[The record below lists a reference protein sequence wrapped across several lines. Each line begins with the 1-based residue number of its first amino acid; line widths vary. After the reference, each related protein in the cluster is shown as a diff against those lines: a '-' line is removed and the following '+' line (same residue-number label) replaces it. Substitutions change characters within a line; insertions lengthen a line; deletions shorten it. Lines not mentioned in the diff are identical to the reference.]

1 MIKEKEIMKKG
12 FMVVLLVLLA
22 GAMVFAATLA
32 DVQPA
37 GITLTLD
44 IGKDTQVGWFTG
56 DDKPTTETWGQNEV
70 QSDDTKFAS
79 KDDEISLWAAVKTNE
94 AEKIKMEISGEP
106 MSSSNETNTKISI
119 IAKGEEGGF
128 GSGEVTWAESSSDGK
143 LSKTE
148 VAKGTAVRVLAY
160 KVIFSVDGESYDKAV
175 ASDNYIANITLT
187 VTADQA

>member
-1 MIKEKEIMKKG
+1 MKKG
-12 FMVVLLVLLA
+12 FMLVLLVLLA
-22 GAMVFAATLA
+22 GAMVFAATLE
-32 DVQPA
+32 DVQHA

-70 QSDDTKFAS
+70 QPEDTKFAS
-79 KDDEISLWAAVKTNE
+79 KDDTISLWAAVKTNE

-106 MSSSNETNTKISI
+106 MSADGISTKISI
-119 IAKGEEGGF
+119 IAKGEDGGF
-128 GSGEVTWAESSSDGK
+128 GSGGMTWAESSSDGK

-148 VAKGTAVRVLAY
+148 DAKGTAVRVLAY

-175 ASDNYIANITLT
+175 ASDNYTADITLT
-187 VTADQA
+187 VTADPA